1 MQIKTKKHHFHQIV
15 WIIMNFFP
23 LLAKKRFG
31 EKQDFSTF
39 VKLSIVQKHLKHT
52 RLYAA
57 LLIIV
62 DDFHQ

>member
-31 EKQDFSTF
+31 GKQDFSTF
-39 VKLSIVQKHLKHT
+39 VKLQKFSFSVSGKLNCT
-52 RLYAA
+52 L
-57 LLIIV
+57 
-62 DDFHQ
+62 